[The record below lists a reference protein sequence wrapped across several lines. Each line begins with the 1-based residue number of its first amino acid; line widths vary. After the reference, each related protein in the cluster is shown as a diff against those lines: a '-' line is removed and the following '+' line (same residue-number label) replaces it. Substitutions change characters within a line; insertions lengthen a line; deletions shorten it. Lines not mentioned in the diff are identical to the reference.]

1 MDNNI
6 EVFAKRLKQAR
17 ILKKMSMDKLVQLS
31 NGIVSKQAI
40 SKYESGKMKPNSSVL
55 ISLAMALGVDVD
67 YFFRP
72 FSFDI
77 DEFKVSFRK
86 KSDTSVKDVNAL
98 KIQIQDDVERYLE
111 VEEILQKE
119 IVPLPKYIG
128 DTLSTSRQ
136 MRDLAIKLRS
146 EWELGIDAIAN
157 VYDVLESK
165 GIKVIFT
172 EAPSGFDGVSGIV
185 NCKHYIV
192 VLNKSLGHVER
203 RRFTALHELGH
214 LLYNERM
221 SSNLTLRD
229 KENLCNAFASEMLLP
244 TYTLKQL
251 FAPNEKISFSEL
263 RMLQMSYGIS
273 IDAIMHK
280 LLELDIISESK
291 YKTFFIRKNSNP
303 QLKKNVE
310 ASLFKENVSNRF
322 EALVYSAAAKGLIS
336 ISKAATLLGSSA
348 NTIRKNLSF
357 I

>member
-1 MDNNI
+1 MDSNI
-6 EVFAKRLKQAR
+6 EVFARRLKQAR
-17 ILKKMSMDKLVQLS
+17 ILKKMSMEKLVQLS

-40 SKYESGKMKPNSSVL
+40 SKYEAGKMKPNSSVL
-55 ISLAMALGVDVD
+55 ISLAMALDVDVD

-72 FSFDI
+72 FSFDV

-86 KSDTSVKDVNAL
+86 KADTSVKDINAL

-136 MRDLAIKLRS
+136 MRELAIKLRS
-146 EWELGIDAIAN
+146 DWKLGNDAIAN
-157 VYDVLESK
+157 VQDVLESK
-165 GIKVIFT
+165 GVKVIFV

-185 NCKHYIV
+185 NDKHYIV
-192 VLNKSLGHVER
+192 ILNKCLEHVER
-203 RRFTALHELGH
+203 RRFTAMHELGH

-229 KENLCNAFASEMLLP
+229 KEKLCNAFASEMLLP

-251 FAPNEKISFSEL
+251 FTPNEKISLSEL

-291 YKTFFIRKNSNP
+291 YKAFCIRKNRDK
-303 QLKKNVE
+303 QLKKSVE
-310 ASLFKENVSNRF
+310 ASLYKENVSNRF
-322 EALVYSAAAKGLIS
+322 EALVYSAAAKELIS
-336 ISKAATLLGSSA
+336 ISKAASLLQSST
-348 NTIRKNLSF
+348 NTVRKNLSF
-357 I
+357 V